1 MQLKFKGMIHFIYNP
16 NSGSKS
22 NAGKKQ
28 MLQKLEKIEN
38 SQVHLTQYAG
48 HAHDLALKAVQNG
61 AQKVVAIGGDG
72 TIHEI
77 ASALIG
83 TNTALGIIP
92 IGSGNGLARHLGI
105 HLSFSKALQQVIQG
119 NEILIDVAFWNQ
131 DAFFCT
137 AGIGFDAE
145 VAHQFAKGEKRG
157 LINYI
162 RSSFKSVLQYQP
174 IQILQKDETRE
185 DVFSM
190 TFANAN
196 QFGNNAFI
204 SPYSNLQDGNFE
216 VVKVE
221 PLTIWESAQLGISL
235 FLKNISQHKKV
246 SIQSYQRYDFSVPIG
261 TLYHMDGE
269 NLQTKELHHT
279 IKIIPKFLRV
289 IL

>member
-1 MQLKFKGMIHFIYNP
+1 MIHFIYNP

-22 NAGKKQ
+22 NASKKQ

-162 RSSFKSVLQYQP
+162 RSSIKSVLQYQP

-185 DVFSM
+185 DIFSM

>member
-1 MQLKFKGMIHFIYNP
+1 MIHFIYNP

-22 NAGKKQ
+22 NASKKQ

-48 HAHDLALKAVQNG
+48 HAHDLARKAVQNG
-61 AQKVVAIGGDG
+61 AQKVIAIGGDG

-105 HLSFSKALQQVIQG
+105 HLSFTKALQQVIQG

-162 RSSFKSVLQYQP
+162 RSSIKSVLQYQP

-185 DVFSM
+185 DIFSM

>member
-22 NAGKKQ
+22 NASKKQ

-119 NEILIDVAFWNQ
+119 NEILIDVAFWNK

>member
-22 NAGKKQ
+22 NASKKQ

-48 HAHDLALKAVQNG
+48 HAHDLASRAVQNG
-61 AQKVVAIGGDG
+61 AKKVIAIGGDG

-105 HLSFSKALQQVIQG
+105 HLSFSKALRQVIQG

-162 RSSFKSVLQYQP
+162 RSSIKSVLQYQP
-174 IQILQKDETRE
+174 IQILQKDETSE
-185 DVFSM
+185 EVFSM

-235 FLKNISQHKKV
+235 FLKNISRHKKV

-279 IKIIPKFLRV
+279 IKIIPNFLRV

>member
-1 MQLKFKGMIHFIYNP
+1 
-16 NSGSKS
+16 
-22 NAGKKQ
+22 
-28 MLQKLEKIEN
+28 
-38 SQVHLTQYAG
+38 
-48 HAHDLALKAVQNG
+48 
-61 AQKVVAIGGDG
+61 
-72 TIHEI
+72 
-77 ASALIG
+77 
-83 TNTALGIIP
+83 
-92 IGSGNGLARHLGI
+92 
-105 HLSFSKALQQVIQG
+105 
-119 NEILIDVAFWNQ
+119 LIDVAFWNQ

>member
-1 MQLKFKGMIHFIYNP
+1 MIHFIYNP

-22 NAGKKQ
+22 NASKKQ

-119 NEILIDVAFWNQ
+119 NEILIDVAFWNK

>member
-1 MQLKFKGMIHFIYNP
+1 MIHFIYNP

-22 NAGKKQ
+22 NASKKQ

>member
-1 MQLKFKGMIHFIYNP
+1 MIHFIYNP

-22 NAGKKQ
+22 NASKKQ

-38 SQVHLTQYAG
+38 SQLHFTEYAG
-48 HAHDLALKAVQNG
+48 HAHDLALQALQNG
-61 AQKVVAIGGDG
+61 AQKVIAIGGDG

-83 TNTALGIIP
+83 SETALGIIP
-92 IGSGNGLARHLGI
+92 IGSGNGLARHLGL
-105 HLSFSKALQQVIQG
+105 HLTFSKALQQAIQG

-137 AGIGFDAE
+137 AGIGFDAF
-145 VAHQFAKGEKRG
+145 VAHQFAQGKKRG
-157 LINYI
+157 LVNYI
-162 RSSFKSVLQYQP
+162 KSSIKSIVRYKAIAIHQTEESNEVL
-174 IQILQKDETRE
+174 
-185 DVFSM
+185 FSM

-196 QFGNNAFI
+196 QFGNNAYI

-216 VVKVE
+216 VVKVK

-235 FLKNISQHKKV
+235 FFKNISQHKKV
-246 SIQSYQRYDFSVPIG
+246 SIQSCQRYEFSVPVG

-269 NLQTKELHHT
+269 NLQTKELQHT
-279 IKIIPKFLRV
+279 IKIIPNYLRV
-289 IL
+289 IV

>member
-22 NAGKKQ
+22 NASKKQ

-162 RSSFKSVLQYQP
+162 RSSFKSVLQYQS

>member
-1 MQLKFKGMIHFIYNP
+1 MIHFIYNP

-22 NAGKKQ
+22 NASKKQ

-162 RSSFKSVLQYQP
+162 RSSFKSVLQYQS